1 MSDKDRGGADRETA
15 DKLDRAGEDPAAE
28 SGAGY
33 GSHAP
38 DAEPDKRDN
47 GQTADSPAHAPSSA

>member
-1 MSDKDRGGADRETA
+1 MSDSNRDKAADALNRS
-15 DKLDRAGEDPAAE
+15 GEEPEAE

-38 DAEPDKRDN
+38 PEEMPDGAAEEK
-47 GQTADSPAHAPSSA
+47 SA

>member
-1 MSDKDRGGADRETA
+1 MSDPRGNQNEDGLNRT
-15 DKLDRAGEDPAAE
+15 GEEPAAE

-38 DAEPDKRDN
+38 EPSAEPDEAKDR
-47 GQTADSPAHAPSSA
+47 AESRE

>member
-1 MSDKDRGGADRETA
+1 MTDKDREAKANELDRE
-15 DKLDRAGEDPAAE
+15 GEDPAAE

-38 DAEPDKRDN
+38 DAENAEERSKQRE
-47 GQTADSPAHAPSSA
+47 

>member
-1 MSDKDRGGADRETA
+1 MSDSEREKAADALDRE
-15 DKLDRAGEDPAAE
+15 GEEPAAE

-38 DAEPDKRDN
+38 DLEGEP
-47 GQTADSPAHAPSSA
+47 ADESKDAR

>member
-1 MSDKDRGGADRETA
+1 MTDDRRADA
-15 DKLDRAGEDPAAE
+15 DKLNQTGEEPEAE

-38 DAEPDKRDN
+38 GEAEPEEK
-47 GQTADSPAHAPSSA
+47 SA

>member
-1 MSDKDRGGADRETA
+1 MSDPDPDPDWPVDA
-15 DKLDRAGEDPAAE
+15 DKLDSEGEDPAAE

-38 DAEPDKRDN
+38 DADN
-47 GQTADSPAHAPSSA
+47 AEERSKNAM

>member
-1 MSDKDRGGADRETA
+1 MTDPENQQDALDRE
-15 DKLDRAGEDPAAE
+15 GEEPEAE

-38 DAEPDKRDN
+38 DLEEEA
-47 GQTADSPAHAPSSA
+47 ADAAKDAR

>member
-1 MSDKDRGGADRETA
+1 MSDSERNKAADALNRQ
-15 DKLDRAGEDPAAE
+15 GEEPEAE

-38 DAEPDKRDN
+38 IDE
-47 GQTADSPAHAPSSA
+47 TASEDGTPEEESA

>member
-1 MSDKDRGGADRETA
+1 MSDTDRVNDA
-15 DKLDRAGEDPAAE
+15 DKLNSTGEEPEAE

-38 DAEPDKRDN
+38 VEEEPAEKSAE
-47 GQTADSPAHAPSSA
+47 QPSGT

>member
-1 MSDKDRGGADRETA
+1 MVSDKDRSGVDGEAA

-38 DAEPDKRDN
+38 DAEPDEQDS
-47 GQTADSPAHAPSSA
+47 GQSA

>member
-1 MSDKDRGGADRETA
+1 MSDNDRAAAA
-15 DKLDRAGEDPAAE
+15 DKLNRTGEEPEAE

-38 DAEPDKRDN
+38 DDAAQDEGK
-47 GQTADSPAHAPSSA
+47 GQEKGA

>member
-1 MSDKDRGGADRETA
+1 LIVTEPDTPEPDDALNRG
-15 DKLDRAGEDPAAE
+15 GEDPAAE

-38 DAEPDKRDN
+38 DLEE
-47 GQTADSPAHAPSSA
+47 QTPAAQGDGEQSA

>member
-1 MSDKDRGGADRETA
+1 MTDPDPDWPVDA
-15 DKLDRAGEDPAAE
+15 DKLDSEGEDPAAE

-38 DAEPDKRDN
+38 DADN
-47 GQTADSPAHAPSSA
+47 AEERSKNAM